1 VLESAPSF
9 AVVEFLAASSK
20 EVGFC
25 QINAHIAY
33 SLIGHKSC
41 RACAGAN
48 QPGAQFASSG
58 SIVSR
63 PFVACGAADC
73 AAVAKEQFTALIS
86 VSKLNK

>member
-33 SLIGHKSC
+33 SFDGH
-41 RACAGAN
+41 
-48 QPGAQFASSG
+48 
-58 SIVSR
+58 
-63 PFVACGAADC
+63 
-73 AAVAKEQFTALIS
+73 S
-86 VSKLNK
+86 VVFI

>member
-1 VLESAPSF
+1 VL
-9 AVVEFLAASSK
+9 VEFAAASSK
-20 EVGFC
+20 QVGFC
-25 QINAHIAY
+25 QLNVRIGY
-33 SLIGHKSC
+33 SYDGHNSGSS
-41 RACAGAN
+41 AGAN

-73 AAVAKEQFTALIS
+73 AAAAKEQVTAVIS

>member
-33 SLIGHKSC
+33 SFIGHNSGSS
-41 RACAGAN
+41 AGAN

-58 SIVSR
+58 SIVS
-63 PFVACGAADC
+63 
-73 AAVAKEQFTALIS
+73 
-86 VSKLNK
+86 